1 VAPLLTVRS
10 ISRHYGNVIACDAV
24 DLSIGEGEVHGL
36 IGENGAGKSTLVKM
50 IYGLVRPDAGRI
62 VFNHQKLHNHSPVIA
77 RRAGVSLVFQ
87 HFALID
93 ALTVFENVRLSLS
106 DEGDLLLLRGR
117 LEALAQKYSLHV
129 DMDRTVST
137 LSVSEKQRIEI
148 LRCLLQSPR
157 LLMMDEPTSVL
168 TPQEIEGLLTLIGQI
183 AADGCSVLFISHKLR
198 EVKSVCDRMTVMRKG
213 RVVHHGD
220 VEQVDVETMAE
231 HMIGTRLQNANAKA
245 ETSDTTEILTV
256 RGLNQSRRLD
266 TEIALTD
273 VNLTLRR
280 GEILGIAG
288 VAGNGQN
295 ELLEALSGE
304 RRSSISS
311 SISLEGTAI
320 GKLGPAERRR
330 RGLCFVPEDRLGH
343 GSVATMNLVE
353 NTILTTWDRAE
364 NRSLGLLRYERARQF
379 AQNIIKHF
387 DVRTSGVKDQANQL
401 SGGNLQKFIIGRE
414 VLKNPQVLVVAHPTW
429 GVDAA
434 AALAI
439 RAALIEVA
447 RQGAGV
453 IVVSQDLDELLDISN
468 RLVVMNSGNVSE
480 ALSTEAVDA
489 AEIGMLM
496 AGNRAQSGTKS
507 SVDVTQTGSGHALAN

>member
-10 ISRHYGNVIACDAV
+10 ITRHYGSVIACDAV

-62 VFNHQKLHNHSPVIA
+62 VFNHQPLQNHSPLTA

-93 ALTVFENVRLSLS
+93 ALTVFENVRLSLR
-106 DEGDLLLLRGR
+106 DEGGLQLLRRR
-117 LEALAQKYSLHV
+117 LEALAEKYSLHV

-168 TPQEIEGLLTLIGQI
+168 TPQEIERLLKLIGQI

-198 EVKSVCDRMTVMRKG
+198 EVKSVCDRITVMRKG
-213 RVVHHGD
+213 RVVHHGNIED
-220 VEQVDVETMAE
+220 VDVETMAE
-231 HMIGTRLQNANAKA
+231 HMIGTRLQAANARA
-245 ETSDTTEILTV
+245 ETADTTAILTV
-256 RGLNQSRRLD
+256 SGLNQSRRLD
-266 TEIALTD
+266 TEISLSN

-288 VAGNGQN
+288 VAGNGQY

-304 RRSSISS
+304 RRNSPAS
-311 SISLEGTAI
+311 SISLDGTAI
-320 GKLGPAERRR
+320 AKLGPAERRR
-330 RGLCFVPEDRLGH
+330 LGLCFVPEDRLGH

-353 NTILTTWDRAE
+353 NTVLTTWDGEE
-364 NRSLGLLRYERARQF
+364 NRSLGLIRYDRARQF
-379 AQNIIKHF
+379 AENIINQF
-387 DVRTSGVKDQANQL
+387 DVRTGGVKDQAMQL

-414 VLKNPQVLVVAHPTW
+414 VMKKPRVLIVAHPTW

-439 RAALIEVA
+439 RTALIEVA
-447 RQGAGV
+447 RQGAGI
-453 IVVSQDLDELLDISN
+453 IVVSQDLDELLEIAN
-468 RLVVMNSGNVSE
+468 RLVVMNAGSISA
-480 ALSTEAVDA
+480 ALNAETVDA
-489 AEIGMLM
+489 TRIGMLM
-496 AGNRAQSGTKS
+496 AGDS
-507 SVDVTQTGSGHALAN
+507 TQTGSGGKR